1 MDDFWE
7 AFPQEMALHTGE
19 KILFLGLNF
28 FLEVSIMKRKRL
40 PYHRFWAEAAPAS
53 DALAKECLN

>member
-7 AFPQEMALHTGE
+7 AFLQEMALHTGE

-40 PYHRFWAEAAPAS
+40 PYHRFWAEAAWPQM
-53 DALAKECLN
+53 L

>member
-19 KILFLGLNF
+19 KILFLGLIF
-28 FLEVSIMKRKRL
+28 FWKFL
-40 PYHRFWAEAAPAS
+40 
-53 DALAKECLN
+53 

>member
-28 FLEVSIMKRKRL
+28 FQEVL
-40 PYHRFWAEAAPAS
+40 
-53 DALAKECLN
+53 